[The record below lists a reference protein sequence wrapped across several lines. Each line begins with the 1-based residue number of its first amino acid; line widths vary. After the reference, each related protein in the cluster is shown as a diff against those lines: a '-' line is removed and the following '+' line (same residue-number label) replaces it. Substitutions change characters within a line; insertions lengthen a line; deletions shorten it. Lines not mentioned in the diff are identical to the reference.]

1 MGLAAENC
9 RTLAQSHSQLRA
21 SKQSL
26 PRRPQPR
33 SLPRLQPSV
42 LPRLLAGLSPP
53 TPQPTL
59 PPTPPLRSPPSPV
72 RPSRQPRHP
81 PHRSPPNTL
90 PPLIQYHQ
98 MKNPKAPRLLQIRTF
113 RLGKKQMKQLVTRSK
128 KIKREG
134 HRARLRSVP
143 ALAVQSLSC

>member
-26 PRRPQPR
+26 PQRPQPR
-33 SLPRLQPSV
+33 SPPRPQPSV

-53 TPQPTL
+53 TP
-59 PPTPPLRSPPSPV
+59 PLRSPPSPLH
-72 RPSRQPRHP
+72 PSRQPPHP

-98 MKNPKAPRLLQIRTF
+98 MKNPKVLLQIRTF
-113 RLGKKQMKQLVTRSK
+113 RLRKNKMKEQVTRSK
-128 KIKREG
+128 KIKRG
-134 HRARLRSVP
+134 AHRARLRSVP
-143 ALAVQSLSC
+143 ALAVQSLSCLR